1 MILLQNYEAAHEL
14 LDQSIA
20 ENPESGVPYFYKAM
34 TYSDHALLIADPSD
48 RKPYYHDFREA
59 FLTAREKF
67 EAQESKPSE
76 AAQLDNL
83 MLEAWGTEHNEAV
96 QYVTDDSLMQ
106 SVAEPY
112 KLAAAHLENAVII
125 NPDSLLSYEVLAQ
138 IYAIDNRPEDAINT
152 MHKVM
157 SMKNPPSSEDYSR
170 MSDYY
175 ARAAMPDSAIYIL
188 NEGLTHYPDT
198 VILSQKLAD
207 AYMDN
212 NQRDES
218 IAVIERLLQLDPNNA
233 QYHLAL
239 GSRILI
245 ATASLSDSVTANYDR
260 LYALSGQLRNANQAQ
275 KSRIEAQIKELENEN
290 ESIRTEINGLN
301 DYAER
306 ELLRVIELEPTSGTA
321 YNALGIIYQNK
332 AAAFFDLRNYTT
344 DNTKAMEYDAAAKEA
359 LTVAMGYYEKAVE
372 INPDNLGAW
381 QSLSSIYI
389 TLDMKEK
396 AEKALEKLN
405 N

>member
-67 EAQESKPSE
+67 EVQESKPSE
-76 AAQLDNL
+76 AAQLDDL
-83 MLEAWGTEHNEAV
+83 MLEAWGTEHNEAI

-138 IYAIDNRPEDAINT
+138 IYAIDNRPEDAIKT

-175 ARAAMPDSAIYIL
+175 ARAALPDSAIYIL

-245 ATASLSDSVTANYDR
+245 ATASLSDSITANYDR
-260 LYALSGQLRNANQAQ
+260 LYALSGQLRNANQTQ
-275 KSRIEAQIKELENEN
+275 KSRIEAQVKELENKN
-290 ESIRTEINGLN
+290 ESIRAEINGLN

-344 DNTKAMEYDAAAKEA
+344 DNTKAMEYDTAAKEA

>member
-34 TYSDHALLIADPSD
+34 TYSDHALLMADPND
-48 RKPYYHDFREA
+48 RKPYYHNFREA
-59 FLTAREKF
+59 YLTAREKF

-76 AAQLDNL
+76 AVQLDNL

-290 ESIRTEINGLN
+290 ESIRAEINGLN

>member
-34 TYSDHALLIADPSD
+34 TYSDHALLMADPSD
-48 RKPYYHDFREA
+48 RKPYYRNFREA

-67 EAQESKPSE
+67 EAQESQPNE
-76 AAQLDNL
+76 ARQLDNL

-106 SVAEPY
+106 SIAEPY

-138 IYAIDNRPEDAINT
+138 IYAIDDRPVEAIKVMN
-152 MHKVM
+152 KVM
-157 SMKNPPSSEDYSR
+157 SMKNPPSSDDYSR
-170 MSDYY
+170 LSDYY
-175 ARAAMPDSAIYIL
+175 VRAAMPDSAIYIL

-212 NQRDES
+212 NQREES

-245 ATASLSDSVTANYDR
+245 ATASLSDSISANYDR
-260 LYALSGQLRNANQAQ
+260 LYALSGQLRNANQSQ
-275 KSRIEAQIKELENEN
+275 KSSLEAQIKELENKN
-290 ESIRTEINGLN
+290 ESIRAEIDDLN

-306 ELLRVIELEPTSGTA
+306 ELLSVIELEPNSGTA

-344 DNTKAMEYDAAAKEA
+344 DNTLAMEYDASAKEA
-359 LTVAMGYYEKAVE
+359 LNVAMGYYEKAVE